1 MRRRAAGFSLSDPGV
16 SRRTTE
22 RCLMKDSKPTLQEIL
37 DKFQEASPE
46 LDDIKQGVALST
58 YRRLVRG
65 VPASPEQ
72 IASDAR
78 RSGEEVKRL
87 LGDWIGVYT
96 DAEGRVYGFWGLS
109 IPGMKHRLEVDGVRL
124 HTWCAWDAIF
134 LPGLLDKTARVESVC
149 AQSGQPVRLTVS
161 PNGVESAGPASPFIS
176 FLLPDPSRFGS
187 DIINRFF
194 HYVNFFR
201 SRADGEEW
209 IAKTPGTFLLT
220 LDEAAELARLK
231 NRAQFGAFLETHNDS
246 TNGGR

>member
-1 MRRRAAGFSLSDPGV
+1 
-16 SRRTTE
+16 
-22 RCLMKDSKPTLQEIL
+22 MKDSKPTLQEIL
-37 DKFQEASPE
+37 DKFREASPK
-46 LDDIKQGVALST
+46 LDDAKRRIALST
-58 YRRLVRG
+58 YRRLTRG
-65 VPASPEQ
+65 IPASPEA
-72 IASDAR
+72 IARDA
-78 RSGEEVKRL
+78 GIPVAQATAV

-96 DAEGRVYGFWGLS
+96 DAEKRVIAFWGLS
-109 IPGMKHRLEVDGVRL
+109 IPGMKHRFEVDSVRL

-134 LPGLLDKTARVESVC
+134 LPELLDKTARVESVC
-149 AQSGQPVRLTVS
+149 AQSGQLVRLTVS
-161 PNGVESAGPASPFIS
+161 PSGVESAEPAAAFIS

-187 DIINRFF
+187 NIINRFC

-220 LDEAAELARLK
+220 LDEAVELARLK